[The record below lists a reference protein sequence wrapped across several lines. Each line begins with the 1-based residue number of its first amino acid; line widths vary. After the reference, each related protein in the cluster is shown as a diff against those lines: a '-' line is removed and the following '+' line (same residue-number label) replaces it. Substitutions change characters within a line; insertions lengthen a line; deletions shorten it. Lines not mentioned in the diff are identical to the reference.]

1 MFDSFAGARSGS
13 STSGRFIED
22 ADAPINTAVFST
34 PADTADSLFGGIS
47 TYGLCG
53 GCGRFHGATDGTGGD
68 GQGAIVNADDR
79 GVVQPNGKPSLT
91 TTEAGQQLNRS
102 GSSWS
107 ALGQATN
114 VTFSFRA
121 TAPDTMPNETGS
133 FSQFSALQINATLLA
148 LESWSD
154 VANITFT
161 RVNDAGSNYS
171 NNSTMVFG
179 NYSTGAA
186 GAAAFAYLPGN
197 PLNAANRN
205 AGVNNGDVWVNVSI
219 GYNATPTINQ
229 YGQLVLVHE
238 IGHAIG
244 LSHPAD
250 YNASEGTSI
259 IYVNDATYFEDSL
272 QYTVMSYFDEG
283 FTGASYGSGASQR
296 YAAAPLLDDIAAA
309 QRMYGANTSTRTGD
323 TTYGF
328 DSNSGQAWSSAT
340 SAASVLIFAVWDAG
354 GTDTLDFSGYSVAQ
368 TIDLRQGAFSSV
380 GGMTGNVAI
389 AVGAVIENANGGLG
403 ADTIRGSSGNN
414 VIRGD
419 AGNDTIDGGLGSDT
433 VVFAGNRSAY
443 TISWNGQVGTVTG
456 PDGTDTITNVE
467 FLRFADQTIAAAP
480 TGGLVVAGDLTNET
494 ISGSALADLIGG
506 LGGNDTI
513 NGLAG
518 NDVLNGGSGNDILNG
533 GDNDDLLIGGIGN
546 DTLNG
551 GNGSDTADYAGA
563 GGRVSVSLATGVAT
577 GAAGSDTLTLIEN
590 VTGSQFNDTLN
601 GDGAANVIRGGGG
614 IDLINGGGGNDT
626 LYAGAPGEGG
636 GADDIVKA
644 QTTANGTIAT
654 AVSLTGAFDLI
665 ENSAIVDSDSVPHA
679 TVVATTH
686 GGIEYYAVTVVAGET
701 VRFDIDGASFDSV
714 MRIVDAA
721 GTQLALND
729 DGAAPQEGSSLDS
742 FISHT
747 FAAAGTYY
755 IQVSEWTNTDNN
767 TATLETRG
775 PAAGG
780 TYRLHV
786 SSPSQTPVATF
797 FAGSTINGDDG
808 NDTIYGGTGFDVLS
822 GNSGDD
828 TIYGGGGDDHLGGGI
843 GNDTFYVDSQSDIIF
858 EGANEG
864 QDRVFSTSNYYLYA
878 NVEDLTLTGDAS
890 IFGVGNGLANVITGN
905 DASNLLIAGAGNDT
919 VNGGDS
925 NDTLYGQDGNDT
937 LNGDAGIDYL
947 DGGIG
952 NDTLNGGTE
961 ADNLQGG
968 DGDDTLIG
976 GDGFFTDILVGG
988 NGNDTLRGDSG
999 LGEYDRMD
1007 GGAGNDSFYVDTGN
1021 DLTTEAAGGGTDTV
1035 YADIRVNNGG
1045 VTLQANIENLVLIGT
1060 TAFGVGNELNNTIT
1074 GNASANTL
1082 RGGAG
1087 NDIINGGAGNDVLYG
1102 DAGNDLF
1109 VFSARTGGD
1118 VIVDFTLAND
1128 RIDLSA
1134 FAQFTS
1140 FAALQTTF
1148 SQVGADGAI
1157 NLSNGDFIVLNGVTM
1172 ANLTA
1177 ANFILP
1183 SQAAAAAPALSE
1195 GKADEGPLVLPG
1207 VSDDGF
1213 MLDLGKADPA
1223 SGPQVLPGP
1232 SSAVSSKVSLDGP
1245 LVLPGIVDDMA
1256 DGKVSWDDAQVL
1268 PGPVAASSKFDHDA
1282 AQVLPGVVDDG
1293 FLLSGDTVSNIG
1305 KADFDFGPLVLP
1317 GVRDGG
1323 FDLASALEGDTANGL
1338 DALFNDQLDLQGVMD
1353 LGRDSATTHLRDL
1366 HDPWA

>member
-22 ADAPINTAVFST
+22 ADAPLNTAVFNT
-34 PADTADSLFGGIS
+34 PTDTTDSLFGGIS

-53 GCGRFHGATDGTGGD
+53 GCGRFHGATDANGD
-68 GQGAIVNADDR
+68 TQGAIINADDR
-79 GVVQPNGKPSLT
+79 GTLQPNGKPSLGVG
-91 TTEAGQQLNRS
+91 EAGQQLTRS
-102 GSSWS
+102 GASWS

-121 TAPDTMPNETGS
+121 TAPDTMPNGTGE
-133 FSQFSALQINATLLA
+133 FSQFTATQINATLLA
-148 LESWSD
+148 LASWSD

-171 NNSTMVFG
+171 NNATMVFG
-179 NYSTGAA
+179 NYATGAA
-186 GAAAFAYLPGN
+186 GAAAFAYLPGSASN
-197 PLNAANRN
+197 PNNRN
-205 AGVNNGDVWVNVSI
+205 AGVNNGDVWINNSI
-219 GYNATPTINQ
+219 DYNATPIMNQ

-244 LSHPAD
+244 FSHPAD
-250 YNASEGTSI
+250 YNASEGVQIRYGT
-259 IYVNDATYFEDSL
+259 DATYFEDSL

-283 FTGASYGSGASQR
+283 FTGANYSIGAQR
-296 YAAAPLLDDIAAA
+296 YAAAPLVDDIAGA
-309 QRMYGANTSTRTGD
+309 QRLYGANMTTRTGD
-323 TTYGF
+323 TVYGF
-328 DSNSGQAWSSAT
+328 NSNAGQPWYT
-340 SAASVLIFAVWDAG
+340 AAFETSVLIFAVWDAG
-354 GTDTLDFSGYSVAQ
+354 GTDTFDFSGYLNNQ
-368 TIDLRQGAFSSV
+368 IIDLRQGAFSNV
-380 GGMTGNVAI
+380 GGMIGNVAV
-389 AVGAVIENANGGLG
+389 AVGVTIENAIGGSG
-403 ADTIRGSSGNN
+403 DDAIRGNSADNSLRGN
-414 VIRGD
+414 G
-419 AGNDTIDGGLGSDT
+419 GNDTIDGGLGTDT

-443 TISWNGQVGTVTG
+443 TITWNGQVGTVVG

-467 FLRFADQTIAAAP
+467 FLQFADQRIAAAP
-480 TGGLVVAGDLTNET
+480 TGGLLVAGDLTNET
-494 ISGSALADLIGG
+494 INGSAFADTIGG

-518 NDVLNGGSGNDILNG
+518 NDTLNGGSGNDILNG
-533 GDNDDLLIGGIGN
+533 GDNDDILIGGLGN
-546 DTLNG
+546 DTLVG
-551 GNGSDTADYAGA
+551 GNGIDTADYSGAGA
-563 GGRVSVSLATGVAT
+563 GVTVSLATGNAT
-577 GAAGSDTLTLIEN
+577 GGAGTDTLSGVEN
-590 VTGSQFNDTLN
+590 VTGTSFNDRID
-601 GDGAANVIRGGGG
+601 GDGAANTIRGGGG
-614 IDLINGGGGNDT
+614 VDLINGGGGNDVI
-626 LYAGAPGEGG
+626 YGGAPVLT
-636 GADDIVKA
+636 AAPDVIKA
-644 QTTANGTIAT
+644 QGTANGSIAT
-654 AVSLTGAFDLI
+654 AVSLTGAFDLL
-665 ENSAIVDSDSVPHA
+665 ENSAIEESTTVPHA

-686 GGIEYYAVTVVAGET
+686 GGIEYYAVTVAAGET
-701 VRFDIDGASFDSV
+701 VNFDIDGASFDSV
-714 MRIVDAA
+714 LKILDAA
-721 GTQLALND
+721 GTELSVND
-729 DGAAPQEGSSLDS
+729 DGVSPGEATSLDS
-742 FISHT
+742 FTTYT
-747 FAAAGTYY
+747 FATAGTYY
-755 IQVSEWTNTDNN
+755 IQVSQWTNTDNN
-767 TATLETRG
+767 AATLETRA

-786 SSPSQTPVATF
+786 SSPSQTAVAAVLTG
-797 FAGSTINGDDG
+797 AVINGDDG
-808 NDTIYGGTGFDVLS
+808 NDTVYGGTGFDVLS
-822 GNSGDD
+822 GNAGDD
-828 TIYGGGGDDHLGGGI
+828 TLYGGGGDDHLGGGI

-858 EGANEG
+858 EGAGEG

-878 NVEDLTLTGDAS
+878 NVEDLTLQAGAGN

-905 DASNLLIAGAGNDT
+905 EGANLLIAGAGNDT
-919 VNGGDS
+919 VNGGS
-925 NDTLYGQDGNDT
+925 GNDTLYGQDGNDT

-952 NDTLNGGTE
+952 NDTLNGGAD

-968 DGDDTLIG
+968 EGDDTLIG

-999 LGEYDRMD
+999 LGDYDRMD
-1007 GGAGNDSFYVDTGN
+1007 GGAGNDSFYVDSGD

-1035 YADIRVNNGG
+1035 YADIRVANSG
-1045 VTLQANIENLVLIGT
+1045 VYLQANIENLVLIGT
-1060 TAFGVGNELNNTIT
+1060 TAFGVGNDLNNTIT

-1102 DAGNDLF
+1102 DAGNDTF
-1109 VFSARTGGD
+1109 VFNARTGGD
-1118 VIVDFTLAND
+1118 VIVDFSLAND

-1232 SSAVSSKVSLDGP
+1232 SSAVAGKVSLDGP
-1245 LVLPGIVDDMA
+1245 LVLPGIVDDSA
-1256 DGKVSWDDAQVL
+1256 DGKANWDDAQVL
-1268 PGPVAASSKFDHDA
+1268 PGPVANASKFDVDA
-1282 AQVLPGVVDDG
+1282 PQVLPGVVDDG
-1293 FLLSGDTVSNIG
+1293 FLLSGDAVSSAG

-1323 FDLASALEGDTANGL
+1323 FDLASALDGGTTNGTES
-1338 DALFNDQLDLQGVMD
+1338 LFNDQLDLQGVMD

>member
-13 STSGRFIED
+13 STSGRFVED
-22 ADAPINTAVFST
+22 ADAPIDTAVFNT
-34 PADTADSLFGGIS
+34 PTDTADSLFGGIS

-53 GCGRFHGATDGTGGD
+53 GCGRFHGATDANGD
-68 GQGAIVNADDR
+68 AQGAIINADDR
-79 GVVQPNGKPSLT
+79 GNPQPNGKPSLGVG
-91 TTEAGQQLNRS
+91 EAGQQLTRS
-102 GSSWS
+102 GASWS
-107 ALGQATN
+107 ALGQATS

-121 TAPDTMPNETGS
+121 TAPDTMPNGTGD
-133 FSQFSALQINATLLA
+133 FSQFTTGQINATLLA
-148 LESWSD
+148 LASWSE
-154 VANITFT
+154 VANITFN
-161 RVNDAGSNYS
+161 RVNDTGSNYS
-171 NNSTMVFG
+171 NNATMVFG

-186 GAAAFAYLPGN
+186 GAAAFAYLPGSATN
-197 PLNAANRN
+197 PANRA
-205 AGVNNGDVWVNVSI
+205 AGANQGDVWINSSI
-219 GYNATPTINQ
+219 GYNATPIMNQ

-244 LSHPAD
+244 FSHPAD
-250 YNASEGTSI
+250 YNASEGVSI
-259 IYVNDATYFEDSL
+259 TYTNDATYFEDSL

-283 FTGASYGSGASQR
+283 FTGANYSIGAQR
-296 YAAAPLLDDIAAA
+296 YAAAPLVDDIAGA
-309 QRMYGANTSTRTGD
+309 QRLYGANMTTRTGD
-323 TTYGF
+323 TVYGF
-328 DSNSGQAWSSAT
+328 NSNAGQPWYT
-340 SAASVLIFAVWDAG
+340 AAFETSVLIFAVWDAG
-354 GTDTLDFSGYSVAQ
+354 GTDTFDFSGYLNNQ
-368 TIDLRQGAFSSV
+368 IIDLRQGAFSNV
-380 GGMTGNVAI
+380 GGMVGNVAV
-389 AVGAVIENANGGLG
+389 AVGVTIENAIGGSGDDAMRGNSADNSLRGNGG
-403 ADTIRGSSGNN
+403 N
-414 VIRGD
+414 D
-419 AGNDTIDGGLGSDT
+419 AIDGGLGTDT

-443 TISWNGQVGTVTG
+443 TITWNGQVGTVVG

-467 FLRFADQTIAAAP
+467 FLQFADQRIAAAP
-480 TGGLVVAGDLTNET
+480 IGGLLVAGDLTNET
-494 ISGSALADLIGG
+494 INGTEFLDVIGG

-513 NGLAG
+513 NGL
-518 NDVLNGGSGNDILNG
+518 GGSDTLDG
-533 GDNDDLLIGGIGN
+533 GSGN

-551 GNGSDTADYAGA
+551 GNSEDVLIGGLGNDILDGGNALDTADYTGA
-563 GGRVSVSLATGVAT
+563 GGGVTVSLATRT
-577 GAAGSDTLTLIEN
+577 SSGAAGNDTLVSIEYIR
-590 VTGSQFNDTLN
+590 GSQFNDRLD
-601 GDGAANVIRGGGG
+601 GDGANNNIWGTGGA
-614 IDLINGGGGNDT
+614 DLINGGGGNDN
-626 LYAGAPGEGG
+626 LYAGDPVLTAAP
-636 GADDIVKA
+636 DVIKA
-644 QTTANGTIAT
+644 QSTTNSTTAT
-654 AVSLTGAFDLI
+654 AVSLTGTFDLQ
-665 ENSAIVDSDSVPHA
+665 ERAGVQDATAIPHS
-679 TVVATTH
+679 TVVATAH
-686 GGIEYYAVTVVAGET
+686 GGLEYYAVTVTAGET
-701 VRFDIDGASFDSV
+701 IRLDIDNASFDSTL
-714 MRIVDAA
+714 RIVTADNVELANNDDA
-721 GTQLALND
+721 GTSG
-729 DGAAPQEGSSLDS
+729 DGGASTDS
-742 FISHT
+742 YLTYT
-747 FAAAGTYY
+747 FATAGTYY
-755 IQVSEWTNTDNN
+755 IQVGRWQSGAD
-767 TATLETRG
+767 ATLVSAP
-775 PAAGG
+775 PAAGA
-780 TYRLHV
+780 TYTLNV
-786 SSPSQTPVATF
+786 SSPSQAVVA
-797 FAGSTINGDDG
+797 AVLLGSVINGDDG
-808 NDTIYGGTGFDVLS
+808 NDFVYGSWGFDVLS
-822 GNSGDD
+822 GNAGDD
-828 TIYGGGGDDHLGGGI
+828 VINGGEGNDHLGGGT
-843 GNDTFYVDSQSDIIF
+843 GNDTFYVDSRTDIVF
-858 EGANEG
+858 EGVNEG
-864 QDRVFSTSNYYLYA
+864 LDEVISSSDYYLYA
-878 NVEDLTLTGDAS
+878 NVENLTLVDLAGHG
-890 IFGVGNGLANVITGN
+890 FGVGNALGN
-905 DASNLLIAGAGNDT
+905 TINGNTFNNLLIAGAGNDT
-919 VNGGDS
+919 VNGGS
-925 NDTLYGQDGNDT
+925 GNDTLYGQDGNDT

-968 DGDDTLIG
+968 EGDDTLIG

-999 LGEYDRMD
+999 LGDYDRMD
-1007 GGAGNDSFYVDTGN
+1007 GGAGNDSFYVDSGD

-1035 YADIRVNNGG
+1035 YADIRVTNGG

-1060 TAFGVGNELNNTIT
+1060 TAFGVGNGSDNTIT

-1087 NDIINGGAGNDVLYG
+1087 NDTINGGAGNDVLYG
-1102 DAGNDLF
+1102 DAGNDTF
-1109 VFSARTGGD
+1109 VFNARTGGD

-1183 SQAAAAAPALSE
+1183 SQAAAAAPVLTE

-1232 SSAVSSKVSLDGP
+1232 SSVLSDKVSLDGP

-1282 AQVLPGVVDDG
+1282 PQVLPGVVDDG
-1293 FLLSGDTVSNIG
+1293 FLLSGDIVSGVG

-1323 FDLASALEGDTANGL
+1323 FDLASALDGGTANGL